1 MSELKPLFEKWW
13 RTQLANFDDTKP
25 KVTQMAKELA
35 EVGFEA
41 GWNTRKPDEAKIC
54 RIRTDNDGHNYLI
67 PNESV
72 EMFEKSLSEI
82 SQYTESTDGWY
93 DAIADFEEDFRQ
105 YRIDGIEDLDIL
117 CKQSGGSEQS

>member
-1 MSELKPLFEKWW
+1 MSELKRYTADEIWSNQEYGGSLPRDSEFV
-13 RTQLANFDDTKP
+13 LATDIPRPND
-25 KVTQMAKELA
+25 
-35 EVGFEA
+35 
-41 GWNTRKPDEAKIC
+41 AKIC

-67 PNESV
+67 PKERV

-82 SQYTESTDGWY
+82 SQYTESTDSWY

-117 CKQSGGSEQS
+117 CKQSEGSNEV